1 MVDDARP
8 IGIFDSGVGGLTVY
22 REIRRA
28 LPQENILYLGDTA
41 RVPYGIRSPQTV
53 LKYALANTNFLK
65 QQNIKLLIIAC
76 NTASAVAMQ
85 ALSKTYSD
93 IPIVDV
99 VQPGARRAAAVTR
112 NRRIGVIGTEAT
124 IRSNAYEKA
133 ILDID
138 HAIKVFGRACP
149 LFVPLAEEGW
159 CSCDDPIATIT
170 ARRYLDCFQETGI
183 DTLVLGCTH
192 YPILKDV
199 IQATVGEKITLVD
212 SAEETARETVAALEH
227 SGLRR
232 KDGGEGTDT
241 FFVTDIPTRFIET
254 GSRFLGRELKNINLV
269 DIL

>member
-1 MVDDARP
+1 MSNDLRP

-22 REIRRA
+22 REIRSA
-28 LPQENILYLGDTA
+28 LPQEDILYLGDTA

-53 LKYALANTNFLK
+53 LKYATANTNFLK

-85 ALSKTYSD
+85 TLSKIYHD
-93 IPIVDV
+93 IPIIDV

-124 IRSNAYEKA
+124 IRSSAYEQA
-133 ILDID
+133 IQHID
-138 HAIKVFGRACP
+138 HTIKVFGRACP

-159 CSCDDPIATIT
+159 YSCDDPIAMLT
-170 ARRYLDCFQETGI
+170 AQRYLAFFHGMNI

-192 YPILKDV
+192 YPILKEV
-199 IQATVGEKITLVD
+199 IQATLGEKIELVD
-212 SAEETARETVAALEH
+212 SAEETARETVAVLEH
-227 SGLRR
+227 FGLRR
-232 KDGGEGTDT
+232 RNGTGGADT
-241 FFVTDIPTRFIET
+241 FFVTDVPTRFIET
-254 GSRFLGRELKNINLV
+254 GSRFLGRELRNVHLV